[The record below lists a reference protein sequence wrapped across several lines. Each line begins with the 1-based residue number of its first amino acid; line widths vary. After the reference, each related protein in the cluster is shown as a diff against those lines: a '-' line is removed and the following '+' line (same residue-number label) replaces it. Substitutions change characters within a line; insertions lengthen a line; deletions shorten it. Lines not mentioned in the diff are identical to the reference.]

1 MEQLLGSRVQR
12 YEQEI
17 ANGEAYLAELEKI
30 KSYVADYK
38 APVESAEKRDNC
50 ECSIY

>member
-1 MEQLLGSRVQR
+1 MEQLLASRADR
-12 YEQEI
+12 YQQEI
-17 ANGEAYLAELEKI
+17 ANGEAYLGDLGKVQ
-30 KSYVADYK
+30 SYVAEYK